1 MTVSGF
7 TLKNLCLT
15 KRNSQFLFGKA
26 DSHWPRQK
34 HPHFFPKCDGEVV
47 VEMWKLL
54 QQQPNILSCCVN
66 PGNLAFNI

>member
-1 MTVSGF
+1 MTVYRLHFIKSLF
-7 TLKNLCLT
+7 T

-26 DSHWPRQK
+26 DSHCPRQK

-47 VEMWKLL
+47 VELWKPL